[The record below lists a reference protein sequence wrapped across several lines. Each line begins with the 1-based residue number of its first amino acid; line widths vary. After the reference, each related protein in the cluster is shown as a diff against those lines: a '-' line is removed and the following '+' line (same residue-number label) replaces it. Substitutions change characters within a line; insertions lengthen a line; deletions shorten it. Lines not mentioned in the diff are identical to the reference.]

1 MDKRNQME
9 NPFFDPDKP
18 GSIFVGMDRYHQYSP
33 HQPRNALTF
42 IQKGDADSLFRKF
55 LIDNIKEAECCPY
68 IPDTELLRFD
78 LANMRQVPPV
88 DTHTPFE
95 EYISKELLPYFQ
107 EHCIPPAKRISLR
120 DAVYTYKY
128 KNEPDGGILKKYL
141 MQEPAYLEFRL
152 QQQEKRTLYRCQP
165 RYTFPLK
172 VVENDFGYLIFS
184 GNEIGRNG
192 FRECIRY
199 ITDHYFDP
207 HYDTGHLA
215 VYDSTFMDKNLVPLI
230 DAAYKPCKPMEL
242 DYSFDFYPASYIG
255 LDELPKEFIDSL
267 KPVCYHSMEATAGD
281 FIKFATDWHFNKDT
295 QVSIS
300 RENHDIYRLLT
311 VMRNGYMNIHE
322 QPFTYFN
329 ELLPYAKEFE
339 KVTQVKSAGEFDT
352 GKFKRLSTEIR
363 KAADGILK
371 RDFDVRGHRSLE
383 NMLNDSTVTFT
394 VGSRK
399 LNEVQKTAL
408 ASGYALYLPENN
420 KEATW
425 HLLFCKADFEQ
436 ARIKALGL
444 KSDQSHSKEE
454 RLQSFV
460 INHIEKFLNDHG
472 RQIIG
477 WDEILEG
484 GLAPNATVMSWRGE
498 KGGIEAAKQK
508 HDVIMTPNTYLYF
521 DYYQAKDIENEPFGI
536 GGYLPMERVYS
547 YEPMPASLTP
557 EEQKYIKGV
566 QAANR
571 ALSLYP
577 SVSTNPVNA
586 CPPGPHIGISV
597 QRIIPFSSD
606 KSYIGSA

>member
-215 VYDSTFMDKNLVPLI
+215 VYDSTFMDSHRCRLQAVQT
-230 DAAYKPCKPMEL
+230 DGT
-242 DYSFDFYPASYIG
+242 G
-255 LDELPKEFIDSL
+255 LFLRF
-267 KPVCYHSMEATAGD
+267 
-281 FIKFATDWHFNKDT
+281 
-295 QVSIS
+295 
-300 RENHDIYRLLT
+300 
-311 VMRNGYMNIHE
+311 
-322 QPFTYFN
+322 
-329 ELLPYAKEFE
+329 
-339 KVTQVKSAGEFDT
+339 
-352 GKFKRLSTEIR
+352 LS
-363 KAADGILK
+363 GILY
-371 RDFDVRGHRSLE
+371 RS
-383 NMLNDSTVTFT
+383 
-394 VGSRK
+394 
-399 LNEVQKTAL
+399 
-408 ASGYALYLPENN
+408 
-420 KEATW
+420 
-425 HLLFCKADFEQ
+425 
-436 ARIKALGL
+436 
-444 KSDQSHSKEE
+444 
-454 RLQSFV
+454 
-460 INHIEKFLNDHG
+460 
-472 RQIIG
+472 
-477 WDEILEG
+477 
-484 GLAPNATVMSWRGE
+484 
-498 KGGIEAAKQK
+498 
-508 HDVIMTPNTYLYF
+508 
-521 DYYQAKDIENEPFGI
+521 
-536 GGYLPMERVYS
+536 
-547 YEPMPASLTP
+547 
-557 EEQKYIKGV
+557 
-566 QAANR
+566 
-571 ALSLYP
+571 
-577 SVSTNPVNA
+577 
-586 CPPGPHIGISV
+586 
-597 QRIIPFSSD
+597 
-606 KSYIGSA
+606 